1 MAYIDGFLV
10 PVPKANKEAYKK
22 LAEMAAPIWIEY
34 GAIDYVEAWGD
45 DIKRGKTNDFRTAV
59 IAQEDEEVVFSWIVW
74 PSKEARDAGNAK
86 IMEDPR
92 LQMEGQDMPF
102 SGARMI
108 YGGFAPLV
116 VRKA

>member
-10 PVPKANKEAYKK
+10 PVPRSRKDAYRA
-22 LAEMAAPIWIEY
+22 LADMAGPIWIEY

-45 DIKRGKTNDFRTAV
+45 DIPAGKTNDFRTAV
-59 IAQEDEEVVFSWIVW
+59 IAQEDEEVVFSWIIW
-74 PSKEARDAGNAK
+74 PSKEVRDVGNAK
-86 IMEDPR
+86 VMADPR
-92 LQMEGQDMPF
+92 LKMDGQDMPF

-116 VRKA
+116 THKR